1 MILKDVDIPTVYYGC
16 EEFSENEMKNC
27 FNNKV
32 STFNEREFNLTISK
46 GLHLSEPKQV
56 EAFFIISENGNVT
69 GKKVR
74 SVSLRRFDRN

>member
-46 GLHLSEPKQV
+46 GLHFSEPKQV

>member
-46 GLHLSEPKQV
+46 GLHFSEP
-56 EAFFIISENGNVT
+56 
-69 GKKVR
+69 
-74 SVSLRRFDRN
+74 